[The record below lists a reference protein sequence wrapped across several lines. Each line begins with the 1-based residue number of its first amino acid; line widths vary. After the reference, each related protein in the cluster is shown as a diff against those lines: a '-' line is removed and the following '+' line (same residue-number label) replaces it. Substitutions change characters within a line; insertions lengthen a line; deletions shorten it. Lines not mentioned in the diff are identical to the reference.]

1 MTERDRSNMQSR
13 ARMRPR
19 SVFGPTFQ
27 ILLTTLLLVPGNSL
41 AIVVEELVLGPDA
54 TVELTQPIGEE
65 ATFRSLD
72 LELGKSVFIRT
83 DFNMNRVSVG
93 DPTIADVV
101 ILGGTGVQIVP
112 KKIGETNLIVWRN
125 SSTPIAVID
134 VAVGTSYATLE
145 RRLRSVLKIDT
156 IGVESVGNAIV
167 LTGNVPSPVLAERA
181 LTIANAYF
189 PEETD
194 ETKQRTVVSSI
205 EVGGNQQVMIEVVI
219 AEMSRSLGRRFNV
232 NWDGMFR
239 TAGNTFTA
247 TNLLGSVIGLGDGG
261 PNDGLLVRSG
271 VDFIGSFTDNNNVSL
286 SYYVEAAIDNNLAK
300 VLAKP
305 TLMARSGQAAS
316 FLVGGEVP
324 IPVAQEFGSISVAFK
339 SFGIAVEFTP
349 TVLGPDRIHLEI
361 APEVSE
367 PDFTLATRV
376 GGFATPGFVTRR
388 ASTSVELGDGQSFAI
403 AGLLLDETSEF
414 IEKFPMLGDIPILG
428 ALFRSTDYRRKETE
442 MVMIVTPRL
451 VKPLPDGPP
460 TLPTDHFVDPNA
472 FEFFLLGALESQHKE
487 KSDTHG
493 SAGLIGPAGHR
504 VPTEVERIE

>member
-1 MTERDRSNMQSR
+1 
-13 ARMRPR
+13 
-19 SVFGPTFQ
+19 
-27 ILLTTLLLVPGNSL
+27 
-41 AIVVEELVLGPDA
+41 
-54 TVELTQPIGEE
+54 
-65 ATFRSLD
+65 
-72 LELGKSVFIRT
+72 
-83 DFNMNRVSVG
+83 
-93 DPTIADVV
+93 
-101 ILGGTGVQIVP
+101 
-112 KKIGETNLIVWRN
+112 
-125 SSTPIAVID
+125 
-134 VAVGTSYATLE
+134 
-145 RRLRSVLKIDT
+145 
-156 IGVESVGNAIV
+156 
-167 LTGNVPSPVLAERA
+167 
-181 LTIANAYF
+181 
-189 PEETD
+189 
-194 ETKQRTVVSSI
+194 
-205 EVGGNQQVMIEVVI
+205 
-219 AEMSRSLGRRFNV
+219 
-232 NWDGMFR
+232 
-239 TAGNTFTA
+239 
-247 TNLLGSVIGLGDGG
+247 
-261 PNDGLLVRSG
+261 
-271 VDFIGSFTDNNNVSL
+271 
-286 SYYVEAAIDNNLAK
+286 
-300 VLAKP
+300 
-305 TLMARSGQAAS
+305 MARSGQAAS

-428 ALFRSTDYRRKETE
+428 ALFRSKDYRRKETE

>member
-27 ILLTTLLLVPGNSL
+27 ILLTTLLLAPGNSL

-239 TAGNTFTA
+239 TAGNTFSGS
-247 TNLLGSVIGLGDGG
+247 NLLGSMVGLGNGDPERKSARALGSRFHRDLHGQQQRLALILRRGRDRQQPCQGPGKAHADG
-261 PNDGLLVRSG
+261 
-271 VDFIGSFTDNNNVSL
+271 
-286 SYYVEAAIDNNLAK
+286 AK
-300 VLAKP
+300 W
-305 TLMARSGQAAS
+305 S
-316 FLVGGEVP
+316 GGELP
-324 IPVAQEFGSISVAFK
+324 
-339 SFGIAVEFTP
+339 
-349 TVLGPDRIHLEI
+349 
-361 APEVSE
+361 
-367 PDFTLATRV
+367 
-376 GGFATPGFVTRR
+376 RR
-388 ASTSVELGDGQSFAI
+388 
-403 AGLLLDETSEF
+403 
-414 IEKFPMLGDIPILG
+414 
-428 ALFRSTDYRRKETE
+428 R
-442 MVMIVTPRL
+442 
-451 VKPLPDGPP
+451 
-460 TLPTDHFVDPNA
+460 
-472 FEFFLLGALESQHKE
+472 
-487 KSDTHG
+487 
-493 SAGLIGPAGHR
+493 
-504 VPTEVERIE
+504 